1 MWFYCQLKEHSSV
14 WNPSCL
20 DEGLEEKPHSL
31 GCGYTIS
38 VFSSAMQ
45 HHGACVSPSAALSL
59 GRGEDSTKTQ
69 WGLAGRNDD
78 TWRKPNLV
86 ALGSQ
91 VTLSI
96 PMQEKQ
102 VIFFKFAGNTLP
114 VQAQPA
120 AQIHTDRVLS
130 LYWHPDKYTHHLYK
144 YGKKEV
150 SQPWMSFPTDQTENS
165 LLVCIHLHPLHSQN
179 PTHSLKY

>member
-1 MWFYCQLKEHSSV
+1 MWFCCQLKEHSSV

-20 DEGLEEKPHSL
+20 DEGLEEKSHSL

-59 GRGEDSTKTQ
+59 GRGEDSKKWQ

-91 VTLSI
+91 VTLPI

-150 SQPWMSFPTDQTENS
+150 S
-165 LLVCIHLHPLHSQN
+165 
-179 PTHSLKY
+179 